1 MTVIYVLCLIFYLD
15 LSKVIVFMPQTYW
28 KFFTSCLSVF
38 QILIMITLQIVNL
51 VDLRTIGIADS
62 PIIVDRSPPVA
73 GKVNDGEIY
82 KVDLDYTM
90 YPDKVSMIYN
100 CYRLDHLYE

>member
-1 MTVIYVLCLIFYLD
+1 MTANIY
-15 LSKVIVFMPQTYW
+15 
-28 KFFTSCLSVF
+28 

-90 YPDKVSMIYN
+90 YPDKVSVMYN

>member
-1 MTVIYVLCLIFYLD
+1 
-15 LSKVIVFMPQTYW
+15 
-28 KFFTSCLSVF
+28 
-38 QILIMITLQIVNL
+38 MISLQIVNL

-90 YPDKVSMIYN
+90 YPDKVSVMYICN
-100 CYRLDHLYE
+100 RLDHLYE